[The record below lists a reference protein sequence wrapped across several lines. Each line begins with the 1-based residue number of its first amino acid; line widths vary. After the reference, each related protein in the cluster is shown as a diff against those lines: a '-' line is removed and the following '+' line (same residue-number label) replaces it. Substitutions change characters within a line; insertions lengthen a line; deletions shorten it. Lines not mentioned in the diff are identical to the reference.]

1 MKNPGIG
8 LEIYDKPATKVDI
21 RYIEANKA
29 EANKAEAN
37 KAEANKAFLPEEVE
51 VRLDWEGRNVGFLAN
66 ASEINTQKGTIQVW
80 VWDIGREAIL
90 FAVPGE
96 DINATGTR
104 MWASREWLERM
115 RVDETGS

>member
-21 RYIEANKA
+21 RYI
-29 EANKAEAN
+29 
-37 KAEANKAFLPEEVE
+37 EANKAFLPEEVE

-115 RVDETGS
+115 RLDETGS

>member
-1 MKNPGIG
+1 MKDPGIG

-21 RYIEANKA
+21 RYI
-29 EANKAEAN
+29 EAN

-115 RVDETGS
+115 RVDETGR

>member
-29 EANKAEAN
+29 
-37 KAEANKAFLPEEVE
+37 FLPEEVE

-66 ASEINTQKGTIQVW
+66 TSEINTQKGTIQVW
-80 VWDIGREAIL
+80 VWDIGREVIL

>member
-8 LEIYDKPATKVDI
+8 LEIYDKPATKVGI
-21 RYIEANKA
+21 RYI
-29 EANKAEAN
+29 
-37 KAEANKAFLPEEVE
+37 EANKAFLPEEVE